1 MTTVAAFKR
10 PLDIAHGSRPAAK
23 KPRTDT
29 LPRPSSAAIINGD
42 DDDSDDVWLWPPT
55 RLSRHSIVVRDRIV
69 AAALKGPGG
78 GDGVPAALA
87 GATGLQI
94 ASALVSLFGRA
105 EAFERA
111 CRATVAMRDD
121 VRGTCLAFVTHD
133 AACAGHV
140 REATSLVGRL
150 CCADE
155 ISWALDMCIED
166 DDLRAVSTIIDACHN
181 EPGVS
186 LFALGHIVR
195 CTLREAVKRGR
206 HRIVAYLADVADPDD
221 VKRHLWAAAA
231 DHGDR
236 HATLF
241 AALWTPLGVCA
252 HACAA
257 VLPPCPARD
266 YLTGLTAVGARC
278 PGECVIGTDRRRAAA
293 PPPDAALSPLCHA
306 NPVGATVKL

>member
-1 MTTVAAFKR
+1 MTTVAVFKR
-10 PLDIAHGSRPAAK
+10 PLDIAPRSRPAAK

-29 LPRPSSAAIINGD
+29 PPRPLTAATD
-42 DDDSDDVWLWPPT
+42 DDDDDDVWLWPPT
-55 RLSRHSIVVRDRIV
+55 RLSRHSLVVRDRIV
-69 AAALKGPGG
+69 AAALKAPGAAG
-78 GDGVPAALA
+78 GYGLFAALA

-94 ASALVSLFGRA
+94 ASALVSLFGHV

-111 CRATVAMRDD
+111 CRAAVAVRDD

-133 AACAGHV
+133 AACGGHA
-140 REATSLVGRL
+140 REATSLVGML

-231 DHGDR
+231 DHDDR
-236 HATLF
+236 QATLF
-241 AALWTPLGVCA
+241 AALWAPLGVCA
-252 HACAA
+252 HTCAA

-266 YLTGLTAVGARC
+266 YLTRLAAVGARC
-278 PGECVIGTDRRRAAA
+278 PGECVLGADRQRAAA
-293 PPPDAALSPLCHA
+293 PPPGAALSSLCPA
-306 NPVGATVKL
+306 NPAGATVKL